1 MSASVIHSDADGDAD
16 AHADRF
22 IETTDEMNL
31 CFRTYG
37 DEKGVPVLL
46 IAGLGLQLISWPDE
60 LIRALTSAGYF
71 VIAADNRDTGR
82 SSRAKTK
89 PPGKLR
95 QLFAIPPVEN
105 YSLDDM
111 ADDMVHLMRHLQAD
125 RVHVV
130 GMSMGGMIAQILAY
144 KYPEEVLSLTSIFST
159 TGNWRVGRPATSTL
173 WQMSR
178 VSAPRSS
185 AEAIANYVSMMRH
198 IGDPDSEGIQQAWSD
213 YALRAWKRN
222 GNRPNA
228 SGFARQIGAI
238 HKSGDRS
245 AQLRHIKAPTLV
257 LHGDV
262 DLMVDPS
269 GGRATA
275 AAIPGAHFVIIKG
288 MRHQIDAARSP
299 QLGIFIVPHLHR
311 ADAARRR
318 RQQSL
323 NSQALP

>member
-1 MSASVIHSDADGDAD
+1 MSASVTHSDADGG
-16 AHADRF
+16 ADRF

-37 DEKGVPVLL
+37 DKKGIPVLL
-46 IAGLGLQLISWPDE
+46 IAGLGLQLISWPHE
-60 LIRALTSAGYF
+60 LIRALTSSGYF
-71 VIAADNRDTGR
+71 VIAADNRDAGR

-95 QLFAIPPVEN
+95 QLFAIPPAEN
-105 YSLDDM
+105 YSLEDM

-159 TGNWRVGRPATSTL
+159 TGNWRVGRPATSTI
-173 WQMSR
+173 WHMSQ
-178 VSAPRSS
+178 VSAPCSS
-185 AEAIANYVSMMRH
+185 AEAVANYVSMMRH

-213 YALRAWKRN
+213 YALQAWNRN

-238 HKSGDRS
+238 QKSGDRS
-245 AQLRHIKAPTLV
+245 AQLRHIQAPTLV

-275 AAIPGAHFVIIKG
+275 AAIPGAHLVTIKG
-288 MRHQIDAARSP
+288 MRHQIDAARCP
-299 QLGIFIVPHLHR
+299 ELAIFIVPHLER

-318 RQQSL
+318 KQQSPGA
-323 NSQALP
+323 QGLP

>member
-1 MSASVIHSDADGDAD
+1 MSTSVTHSDADADAD
-16 AHADRF
+16 ADRF
-22 IETTDEMNL
+22 IEKTDEMNL

-37 DEKGVPVLL
+37 DEKGIPVLL

-71 VIAADNRDTGR
+71 VIAADNRDAGR

-95 QLFAIPPVEN
+95 QLFAIPPAEN
-105 YSLDDM
+105 YSLEDM

-159 TGNWRVGRPATSTL
+159 TGNWRVGRPASSTL
-173 WQMSR
+173 WQISQ

-185 AEAIANYVSMMRH
+185 AEATANYISMMRH
-198 IGDPDSEGIQQAWSD
+198 IGDPDSEGIQRAWSD
-213 YALRAWKRN
+213 YALRAWNRN

-245 AQLRHIKAPTLV
+245 AQLRQIQAPTLV

-275 AAIPGAHFVIIKG
+275 AAIPGAHLVTIKG
-288 MRHQIDAARSP
+288 MRHQIDAARCP
-299 QLGIFIVPHLHR
+299 ELAIFIVPHLNR

-318 RQQSL
+318 RQQSP
-323 NSQALP
+323 NTQALP